1 LLNESVDPKT
11 SEYGIPYP
19 GTLVL
24 NRRGEVASRFFEESY
39 QDRNTVA
46 SVLTKINGGGA
57 SPQPATQVSTTHLD
71 LLASAS
77 DSVVAPGNRFSVL
90 VDVSPKPGIHVYA
103 PGAHDYK
110 PIAMNVGQQPFIRV
124 HETQYPPSEDFFFAP
139 LNEHVPV
146 FQKPFRLL
154 TDITIDASQ
163 QAQAALK
170 GQESLT
176 IRGTVDYQAC
186 DDKICFIPA
195 SVPVTWTLKLK
206 PLDRERAARP

>member
-11 SEYGIPYP
+11 PQYGIPYP
-19 GTLVL
+19 GTLLL
-24 NRRGEVASRFFEESY
+24 NPRGAVTSRFFEENY
-39 QDRNTVA
+39 QDRNTVS
-46 SVLTKINGGGA
+46 SVLIKLGGA
-57 SPQPATQVSTTHLD
+57 SPQTATQVSTAHLD

-90 VDVSPKPGIHVYA
+90 VDVSPKPRIHLYA

-110 PIAMNVGQQPFIRV
+110 PIAMNIGQQPFIRV

-154 TDITIDASQ
+154 NDITIDASQ

-170 GQESLT
+170 AQDSIT
-176 IRGTVDYQAC
+176 IRGTIDYQAC
-186 DDKICFIPA
+186 DDKICFIPV
-195 SVPVTWTLKLK
+195 SVPVMWTLKLK